1 MSRYREIVPYERIFV
16 IVTDFLGIGS
26 TAEAAEAVASGT
38 AYGSRVP
45 GADTLEHLAE
55 AAGRLKIPTLRSLG
69 LANIKRLPGVDPIT
83 IPLGRCG
90 ILKQKSR
97 ETGILTG
104 HLEMMGLP
112 NGAGAEQG
120 AGGKEKYA
128 GESMPVRTALNV
140 LADAGLT
147 VVSVGRTREMFGGSG
162 ITRVMEP
169 EEAVG
174 CMEPGQAGEVV
185 RCMEPGQAGEAAR
198 CMEQGQAGDA
208 AQCMELAGAAAEL
221 DFRGLCLVS
230 LAGLQV
236 PEEKRRDAGACAEA
250 LERFDRQL
258 HAFMQKLKKRD
269 LMVLTSVCGNDP
281 EAVPAGPTREN
292 VLFIC
297 WSPSNRNGMGGRI
310 WGADSFGTIGATVL
324 ENFGLTMPEGCS
336 GKSRLEFLH

>member
-1 MSRYREIVPYERIFV
+1 MSRYRAIVPYRRIFV
-16 IVTDFLGIGS
+16 VVCDFLGIGS
-26 TAEAAEAVASGT
+26 TAEAAEAVAAGT
-38 AYGSRVP
+38 AYRSRVP

-69 LANIKRLPGVDPIT
+69 VANLKRLPGVDPIT

-97 ETGILTG
+97 KTGIVTG

-112 NGAGAEQG
+112 DGEEAGQNPGSAEERG
-120 AGGKEKYA
+120 SGRLPAK
-128 GESMPVRTALNV
+128 TALNA

-147 VVSVGRTREMFGGSG
+147 VMSIGRTREMFGGGG
-162 ITRVMEP
+162 ITRVMEQ

-174 CMEPGQAGEVV
+174 
-185 RCMEPGQAGEAAR
+185 CMEPGQAGEAAR
-198 CMEQGQAGDA
+198 CME
-208 AQCMELAGAAAEL
+208 LAGAAAEQ

-236 PEEKRRDAGACAEA
+236 PEDKRRDAEACAKA
-250 LERFDRQL
+250 LEHFDLQF
-258 HAFMQKLKKRD
+258 HSFMQKLKKSD
-269 LMVLTSVCGNDP
+269 LMILTSVCGNDP
-281 EAVPAGPTREN
+281 GAEMPGPTREN
-292 VLFIC
+292 VLFIS
-297 WSPSNRNGMGGRI
+297 WSPANRNGMGGRI

>member
-1 MSRYREIVPYERIFV
+1 MSRYREIVPYRRIFV
-16 IVTDFLGIGS
+16 VVCDFLGIGS
-26 TAEAAEAVASGT
+26 TAEAAEAVAAGT

-69 LANIKRLPGVDPIT
+69 VANIKRLPGVDPIT

-97 ETGILTG
+97 KTGIVTG

-112 NGAGAEQG
+112 DGEEAGQNPGSAEERG
-120 AGGKEKYA
+120 SGSLSAK
-128 GESMPVRTALNV
+128 TALNA

-147 VVSVGRTREMFGGSG
+147 VMSIGRTREMFGGSG

-169 EEAVG
+169 EEAVR

-185 RCMEPGQAGEAAR
+185 RCMDPEQAGEAAR
-198 CMEQGQAGDA
+198 CMEQ
-208 AQCMELAGAAAEL
+208 AGAAAEQ

-236 PEEKRRDAGACAEA
+236 PEEKRRDAEACTKA
-250 LERFDRQL
+250 LERFDLQL
-258 HAFMQKLKKRD
+258 HLFMQKLKKSD
-269 LMVLTSVCGNDP
+269 LMILTSVCGNDP
-281 EAVPAGPTREN
+281 LAETPGPTREN
-292 VLFIC
+292 VLFIS
-297 WSPSNRNGMGGRI
+297 WSPANRNGMGGRI
-310 WGADSFGTIGATVL
+310 WGTDSFGTIGATVL